1 MRTPSLLQRLISGAV
16 DLVLPP
22 RCLAC
27 GTEIDAPLGLC
38 AVCWG
43 ELRFLSAPCCRCCGF
58 PLPHTS
64 IEAPLCATCSRQPP
78 SYDRAR
84 AALRYDQGSAR
95 LILRYKRGGRLEGVP
110 LFARWM
116 HHAGDELLVE
126 TDLILPVPLHR
137 WRLLRRGFNQSAM
150 LAKQLS
156 ILSDR
161 PWSPGILLRQRATR
175 SQQGLGAAA
184 RQENIR
190 SSAFRIRSPDRVA
203 GARILLVDDV
213 LTTGA
218 TVSACTAVLRRAGAA
233 AVDVLALARVVRDE
247 AMPI

>member
-1 MRTPSLLQRLISGAV
+1 MTPSLLRRLAWGAI

-27 GTEIDAPLGLC
+27 GTEIDDPLGLC
-38 AVCWG
+38 ADCWS
-43 ELRFLSAPCCRCCGF
+43 ELRFLGAPCCRCCGF

-64 IEAPLCATCSRQPP
+64 IDAPLCAGCSRESPE
-78 SYDRAR
+78 YDRAR
-84 AALRYDQGSAR
+84 AALRYDGRSGG
-95 LILRYKRGGRLEGVP
+95 LILRFKRGGRLEGVP

-116 HHAGDELLVE
+116 HAAGEELFAD
-126 TDLILPVPLHR
+126 TDLIIPVPIHR

-150 LAKQLS
+150 LAKRLS
-156 ILSDR
+156 ALADR
-161 PWSPGILLRQRATR
+161 PWSPGILLRRRATR

-184 RQENIR
+184 RQQNVNSTTFQVRHPE
-190 SSAFRIRSPDRVA
+190 RVA

-218 TVSACTAVLRRAGAA
+218 TVSACTTVLRRAGAT
-233 AVDVLALARVVRDE
+233 AVDVLTLARVVRDE
-247 AMPI
+247 AVPI

>member
-1 MRTPSLLQRLISGAV
+1 MQTPSLLRRLAHGAI

-27 GTEIDAPLGLC
+27 GTEIDDPLGLC
-38 AVCWG
+38 AGCWG
-43 ELRFLSAPCCRCCGF
+43 ELQFLGAPCCRCCGF
-58 PLPHTS
+58 PLPHTA
-64 IEAPLCATCSRQPP
+64 IEAPLCASCSRRPP
-78 SYDRAR
+78 DFDRAR
-84 AALRYDQGSAR
+84 AALRYDARSAG
-95 LILRYKRGGRLEGVP
+95 LVLRFKRGSRLEGVP

-116 HHAGDELLVE
+116 HHAGEELLADA
-126 TDLILPVPLHR
+126 DLILPVPLHR

-150 LAKQLS
+150 LAKRLS
-156 ILSDR
+156 TLAGL
-161 PWSPGILLRQRATR
+161 PWSPGVLLRQRATK

-184 RQENIR
+184 RLENIKA
-190 SSAFRIRSPDRVA
+190 SAFRVRRPDRVA

-218 TVSACTAVLRRAGAA
+218 TVSACTTALRRAGAT
-233 AVDVLALARVVRDE
+233 AVDVLTLARVVRDE